1 MHLRHCPSEYMGS
14 RTWSFLLKRKIYI
27 YIYIYIVLMDCDL
40 CVWKKS
46 GVTLNYGRVKYK
58 GLYTESILNLFITS
72 TRKNAINNVITW
84 CYINWNGNGYHSSS
98 QKKKKIRNGY
108 HSFIREQRIQIYFIF
123 FRKERI

>member
-1 MHLRHCPSEYMGS
+1 
-14 RTWSFLLKRKIYI
+14 
-27 YIYIYIVLMDCDL
+27 MDCDL

-58 GLYTESILNLFITS
+58 GLYTQSILNLFITS

-98 QKKKKIRNGY
+98 QKKEKKEMDITLLLGNRGY
-108 HSFIREQRIQIYFIF
+108 KYTSYFLE
-123 FRKERI
+123 RKGYNKLDFEYNY